1 MAKTGSGAALRLIAF
16 CFAPKM
22 FTQVDRDI
30 LEEAK
35 NKIKIENSFLSARKL
50 HQMYMNC
57 TKMYYHVWRQLQ
69 LIIHFG
75 LPSPPH
81 DNVVHSVPLSLG
93 SHPFSHFHTLD
104 YHKLTKIVRNEFMVI
119 STAQLDGALIVLPL
133 PFCLSFPGSVPFLL
147 FVS

>member
-1 MAKTGSGAALRLIAF
+1 MLRYAVLILWRKNGVAANFYAFCISAAALPGNNIFHKNFQINFGNNRHKPKRPMIYKLKMAKTGSGAALRLIAF

-35 NKIKIENSFLSARKL
+35 NKIKIENSFLSARKH

-75 LPSPPH
+75 LPSP
-81 DNVVHSVPLSLG
+81 
-93 SHPFSHFHTLD
+93 
-104 YHKLTKIVRNEFMVI
+104 R
-119 STAQLDGALIVLPL
+119 
-133 PFCLSFPGSVPFLL
+133 
-147 FVS
+147 